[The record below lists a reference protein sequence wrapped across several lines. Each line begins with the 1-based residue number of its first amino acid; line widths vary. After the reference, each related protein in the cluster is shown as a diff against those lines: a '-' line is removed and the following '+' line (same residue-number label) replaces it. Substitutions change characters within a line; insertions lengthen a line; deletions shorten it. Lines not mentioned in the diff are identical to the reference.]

1 MKICFIGK
9 YPPIEGG
16 ESSKLYWLARGLGDK
31 GHIIHVVTNA
41 LEVEN
46 EYREKICENIDLDSY
61 QPNNVYIHN
70 TNPFLDLQFIPF
82 NNPYIAKLANLSIE
96 VIRNYNL
103 QIIDS
108 WYILPYCISGY
119 IAKIFT
125 HKPQILRHAGSD
137 LNRLFFN
144 RDLNTIFT
152 EIIKAADIV
161 VTYTSRLKQFIELGV
176 SESNIFMNKKVS
188 VNPEFFNPNVKPI
201 DLSKFKKFNPR
212 YPVITYIG
220 KFGYTKGII
229 ELLFVLSQIKQNFN
243 LLLVTGGKNL
253 NILKKIINEYK
264 LSPKTIII
272 GFVPP
277 WKIPSIIKAST
288 CVVHAENEFPISSHS
303 PILPYEVMAVGSC
316 LVLSEELYKKRKSEK
331 IKNKENIIVVNPK
344 NTENFKNIIQSIIEN
359 PNIAEK
365 IGKAANKISLQIE
378 DFENYITQT
387 EYLYESALKR
397 QK

>member
-41 LEVEN
+41 FEVEN
-46 EYREKICENIDLDSY
+46 EYREKIYENIDLDNY

-82 NNPYIAKLANLSIE
+82 HNPYIAKLASLAIE
-96 VIRNYNL
+96 VIRNYDL
-103 QIIDS
+103 QVIDS
-108 WYILPYCISGY
+108 WYILPYTIAGFL
-119 IAKIFT
+119 AKIFT
-125 HKPQILRHAGSD
+125 QKPQILRHAGSD

-144 RDLNTIFT
+144 RDLNIIFT
-152 EIIKAADIV
+152 EIIKAANIV
-161 VTYTSRLKQFIELGV
+161 VTYPSRLKQFKDLGV

-201 DLSKFKKFNPR
+201 DLFEFKKFNPR

-229 ELLFVLSQIKQNFN
+229 ELLFVLSQINFPFN
-243 LLLVTGGKNL
+243 LLLVTGGRHL
-253 NILKKIINEYK
+253 NILKKLIQQYK
-264 LSPKTIII
+264 LSSKTIILV
-272 GFVPP
+272 FVPP
-277 WKIPSIIKAST
+277 WKIPSVIKAST
-288 CVVHAENEFPISSHS
+288 CVVHAEHEFPILSHS
-303 PILPYEVMAVGSC
+303 PILPYEVMAVGCC

-331 IKNKENIIVVNPK
+331 IKNKDNILVV
-344 NTENFKNIIQSIIEN
+344 
-359 PNIAEK
+359 
-365 IGKAANKISLQIE
+365 
-378 DFENYITQT
+378 Y
-387 EYLYESALKR
+387 
-397 QK
+397 